1 MYGFYKGQEVSIHYS
16 SRHSTAEP
24 MGWYFSMRAFSPSD
38 VARILS
44 NTAEIYGHPATDT
57 WLGTY
62 HGKDH
67 PSQRHFDSFYRS
79 FTTIKKQWRKYC
91 SSRKRTMKRAELI
104 KEELIATVWSPERI
118 SKLLDAG
125 VDIESL

>member
-1 MYGFYKGQEVSIHYS
+1 MYGYYKGQEVSIHYT

-24 MGWYFSMRAFSPSD
+24 MGWYFSMRAFTPSAL
-38 VARILS
+38 ARILS
-44 NTAEIYGHPATDT
+44 NTATIYGHPATDT

-79 FTTIKKQWRKYC
+79 FTTIKRVWRKNR
-91 SSRKRTMKRAELI
+91 SSRIRSIKRTGLI
-104 KEELIATVWSPERI
+104 KEELIATVWSPERV
-118 SKLLDAG
+118 SKMIDAG

>member
-1 MYGFYKGQEVSIHYS
+1 
-16 SRHSTAEP
+16 

-38 VARILS
+38 VAHILS
-44 NTAEIYGHPATDT
+44 NTAEIYGHSATDT

-62 HGKDH
+62 NGKDH

-79 FTTIKKQWRKYC
+79 FTTIKTLWRKNR
-91 SSRKRTMKRAELI
+91 SSRRRSNERTSLI
-104 KEELIATVWSPERI
+104 KEELIATVWSPERV
-118 SKLLDAG
+118 SKLLDSG